1 MDGNQKII
9 KIKGMLIKIRLIKLF
24 NRANVTCSLFKIR
37 QKSTLICFLIYL
49 QKN

>member
-24 NRANVTCSLFKIR
+24 NRTNVTCCLF
-37 QKSTLICFLIYL
+37 
-49 QKN
+49 